1 MSAILK
7 QPGRRFRPMKEVD
20 LREVMGIEQRA
31 YRYPWTDGIMRD
43 CLRVG
48 YCCWIFE
55 RDSMIEAYGVMS
67 VAAGEAHIL
76 NLCVRPESQR
86 QGLGTRMLNQ
96 LIEVARRHGADTLL
110 LEVRP
115 SNESACRF
123 YLNAG
128 FVELYRRPGYYRNPV
143 EEAVV
148 MCLQLDNDADNE

>member
-7 QPGRRFRPMKEVD
+7 QAGRRFRPMKEVD
-20 LREVMGIEQRA
+20 LREVMGVEQRA
-31 YRYPWTDGIMRD
+31 YRYPWTVGIMRD

-48 YCCWIFE
+48 YCCWVFE
-55 RDSMIEAYGVMS
+55 RDRIIEAYGVMS

-115 SNESACRF
+115 SNRPALS
-123 YLNAG
+123 
-128 FVELYRRPGYYRNPV
+128 LYRKVGFHEVGERKNYYP
-143 EEAVV
+143 
-148 MCLQLDNDADNE
+148 ADRGRENALILARSLNL

>member
-7 QPGRRFRPMKEVD
+7 QPDRRFRPMKELD
-20 LREVMGIEQRA
+20 LKEVMGIEQRA

-48 YCCWIFE
+48 YCCWVFE

-115 SNESACRF
+115 SNRPALSLYRK
-123 YLNAG
+123 AG
-128 FVELYRRPGYYRNPV
+128 FHEVGERKHYYP
-143 EEAVV
+143 
-148 MCLQLDNDADNE
+148 ADRGRENALILARSLNI